1 MDGERGRSGVG
12 GNGSGRREHTHKRRR
27 LLQNTDTHQAPTH
40 TPMHQAVLGYILPVA
55 SPKTWPDISITA
67 VHSKHIHTNT
77 HTHACAPTHQSNR
90 LYVQAHILS
99 IASLKKMTSSHSEGC
114 TANAHLPMQH
124 VALAYVA
131 PVASSKV

>member
-27 LLQNTDTHQAPTH
+27 LLQNTDTHTRPHTH

-67 VHSKHIHTNT
+67 VHSKHIHT
-77 HTHACAPTHQSNR
+77 HTNAPGCTGLHF
-90 LYVQAHILS
+90 
-99 IASLKKMTSSHSEGC
+99 TSSKSE
-114 TANAHLPMQH
+114 N
-124 VALAYVA
+124 LA
-131 PVASSKV
+131 